1 MIATTTDRL
10 GEPASF
16 DDGSPRRFVV
26 FERRHRIER
35 TGATMAPMSEPWGDI
50 PLFREIQRILAS
62 SKGPVNAEMAAQ
74 VATALATQ
82 EGDAAPDA
90 ARARALSDAT
100 RESEL
105 VLAGYTRLPVDE
117 PATVRTTSRAEWAKD
132 TLSAWT
138 WLFEAVATKL
148 TGGMGADAEE
158 DAPAGLAAAM
168 GQVAPL
174 LVGIQVGTLVGQ
186 LARDAVGRY
195 DHPIPRADDGRLL
208 FVDPNVTRLVNDYDF
223 DEAAFVRWLAL
234 GSTARHLVVAH
245 APWINRY
252 WRSLLVEVVEALEI
266 DVGELQ
272 SRMMDLQSEGPA
284 ALQEGLG
291 AGAALPLVPTD
302 RHRRA
307 LGRLRSFLA
316 ALEGYARHATSAVA
330 GAVEGP
336 FTQIEEGVARHRL
349 KGSEAEAMLKTILGV
364 SLDRE
369 LEAAGTTFCT
379 AVVKLKGIATLNT
392 MWAAPDNLPSY
403 EEIKDPF
410 AWLERVAEAG

>member
-1 MIATTTDRL
+1 
-10 GEPASF
+10 
-16 DDGSPRRFVV
+16 
-26 FERRHRIER
+26 
-35 TGATMAPMSEPWGDI
+35 MSEPWGDI

-62 SKGPVNAEMAAQ
+62 SKGPVNVEMAGQ

-82 EGDAAPDA
+82 DGDGVPDPG
-90 ARARALSDAT
+90 RARALSDAV

-105 VLAGYTRLPVDE
+105 VLAGYTRLAVDE
-117 PATVRTTSRAEWAKD
+117 PAAVRTMGRAEWAKA
-132 TLSAWT
+132 TLTAWG
-138 WLFEAVATKL
+138 WLFEAVAAKL
-148 TGGMGADAEE
+148 SGGMGGGTED

-186 LARDAVGRY
+186 LARDVVGRY
-195 DHPIPRADDGRLL
+195 DHPIPREDDGRLL
-208 FVDPNVTRLVNDYDF
+208 FVDPNVARLASDYDF
-223 DEAAFVRWLAL
+223 DENAFLRWLAL
-234 GSTARHLVVAH
+234 GSTARHLVTAQ
-245 APWINRY
+245 APWIVRY
-252 WRSLLVEVVEALEI
+252 WRSLLVEVVDALEI

-272 SRMMDLQSEGPA
+272 SRMMDLQSEGPE

-302 RHRRA
+302 RHQRA
-307 LGRLRSFLA
+307 LARLRSFLA
-316 ALEGYARHATSAVA
+316 ALEGYARHATAAV
-330 GAVEGP
+330 GDAVGGS

-369 LEAAGTTFCT
+369 LEAAGATFCA
-379 AVVKLKGIATLNT
+379 AVVKLKGMAALNE

-403 EEIKDPF
+403 GEIKDPF
-410 AWLERVAEAG
+410 AWMERVTEEG